1 MVHFTIALGKGIIYY
16 KINEESVS
24 QSRDDDHPVYS
35 HASLS
40 FPLFINSF
48 VYVIGDVATIVLAFK
63 TFCKYLF
70 DLVPVGH
77 GSARI
82 NTDQIFSET
91 RIPK

>member
-1 MVHFTIALGKGIIYY
+1 MVHFSIALDKGIIYY

-48 VYVIGDVATIVLAFK
+48 VYEMGYVATIP
-63 TFCKYLF
+63 LF
-70 DLVPVGH
+70 LWPSKPSVNI
-77 GSARI
+77 SSI
-82 NTDQIFSET
+82 
-91 RIPK
+91 